1 MSTYDLAD
9 EMERMRE
16 DNAQLERERDRLVA
30 ERARFEFTDTI
41 NADLT
46 EQVRLLH
53 GRITELVAERD
64 RLIQWTTD
72 AASALHAA
80 RVIGEREGTHLN
92 YANIDRLLEALT
104 KTTEEQG

>member
-64 RLIQWTTD
+64 RLL
-72 AASALHAA
+72 AAVQYWVSARPEERNKA
-80 RVIGEREGTHLN
+80 EREL
-92 YANIDRLLEALT
+92 REAL
-104 KTTEEQG
+104 KTTEENA